1 MLAHRELWLSSP
13 DYSTSTSLLATMTV
27 LRAEPLPCACYVWD
41 LLGYNVSLRTISHF
55 QIRRPRL
62 REVQWLLQQAGTEP
76 GSKTFLFIAESHAL
90 SRASL
95 VAKTVKTLPVMW
107 ETQVQSLGREDLL
120 KKEMATHSSILA
132 WKIPWTM
139 DGGAW
144 WGPWGTIRV
153 NFKLFSSTPKRLHSL
168 YYQSRV
174 LSP

>member
-27 LRAEPLPCACYVWD
+27 LRAEPLLCACYVWD

-107 ETQVQSLGREDLL
+107 ETQVQSLGREDSL
-120 KKEMATHSSILA
+120 ERGMATPLQYSCLEN
-132 WKIPWTM
+132 PM
-139 DGGAW
+139 DRGAW
-144 WGPWGTIRV
+144 RSAVHGVAESDMTQR
-153 NFKLFSSTPKRLHSL
+153 LTLLHSFCL
-168 YYQSRV
+168 
-174 LSP
+174 

>member
-107 ETQVQSLGREDLL
+107 ETQVQSLGREDPL
-120 KKEMATHSSILA
+120 ERGMATPLQYSCLEN
-132 WKIPWTM
+132 PM
-139 DGGAW
+139 DRGAW
-144 WGPWGTIRV
+144 RSAVHGVAESDMTQ
-153 NFKLFSSTPKRLHSL
+153 RLTLSHSFCL
-168 YYQSRV
+168 
-174 LSP
+174 